1 MGFSRQEYWSWLPF
15 PPPGDLPNPGI
26 EPQCPVSCIAGR
38 VLTRWGI
45 GKAPL
50 KYLLDLMVSASE
62 DVASSLIL
70 WLPAQQLFL
79 GGLHTVYT
87 GLPCGLRVLLP
98 LLPLESLSSSSP
110 PSVPSSSQMAGP
122 LLPACCSSALLSL
135 PTPDRTFSRSL
146 LGCLTC
152 NSSFVFCL
160 FFFFAYKTLLLFL
173 LLAMFLLF

>member
-1 MGFSRQEYWSWLPF
+1 MDYS
-15 PPPGDLPNPGI
+15 PPGSSILGIFQARILELVAISSSRGSSQPRDRTPGS
-26 EPQCPVSCIAGR
+26 CVSCIAGR
-38 VLTRWGI
+38 VLTCWGT

-62 DVASSLIL
+62 DVASSLTL

-79 GGLHTVYT
+79 GSLHTVYT

-98 LLPLESLSSSSP
+98 LLLLESLSSSAP

-152 NSSFVFCL
+152 N
-160 FFFFAYKTLLLFL
+160 
-173 LLAMFLLF
+173 